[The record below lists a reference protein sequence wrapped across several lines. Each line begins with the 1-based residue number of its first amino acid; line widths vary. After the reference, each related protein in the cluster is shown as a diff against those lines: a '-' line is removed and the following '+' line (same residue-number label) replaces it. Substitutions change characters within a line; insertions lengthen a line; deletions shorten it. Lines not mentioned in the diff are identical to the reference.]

1 MPLEI
6 TYIEQIQEN
15 SRAIGDNSSGIAAN
29 TRDIVDVQDCVR
41 RNRRAIRNTS
51 QTVRQNSC
59 AVRNLAQTVDEVAQ
73 AFENRLQVAE
83 RHIFQNQRVLHN
95 HHRRINAIEI
105 FVAISVIGF
114 IADRIAALL

>member
-1 MPLEI
+1 MPIEV
-6 TYIEQIQEN
+6 TYFEQIQE
-15 SRAIGDNSSGIAAN
+15 NSSGIAAN
-29 TRDIVDVQDCVR
+29 TRDIGDVQDSVR
-41 RNRRAIRNTS
+41 RNSR
-51 QTVRQNSC
+51 

-83 RHIFQNQRVLHN
+83 RHIFQIQRVFNN

-114 IADRIAALL
+114 IADRIAALF

>member
-1 MPLEI
+1 MPLEV

-15 SRAIGDNSSGIAAN
+15 SRAIGDNSDNIAAN
-29 TRDIVDVQDCVR
+29 TRDIVDVQDSVR

-51 QTVRQNSC
+51 QTVRQNSR
-59 AVRNLAQTVDEVAQ
+59 AVRNLAQ

-83 RHIFQNQRVLHN
+83 RHIFQNQRVFNN

-114 IADRIAALL
+114 IADRIAALFS